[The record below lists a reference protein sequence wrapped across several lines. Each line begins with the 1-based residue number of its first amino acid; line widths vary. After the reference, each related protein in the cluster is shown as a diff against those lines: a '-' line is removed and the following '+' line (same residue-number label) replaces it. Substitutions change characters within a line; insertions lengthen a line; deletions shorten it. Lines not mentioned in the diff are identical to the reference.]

1 MASEDKAMLAQP
13 ATQVNRKRLRRRYLI
28 IGAAIMIVA
37 IALAVGLGV
46 GLTVGRPTGSSDDSS
61 ESTSSPIPTG
71 NTSIPAAVWKPT
83 AGLTWDY
90 QLKTALDSTDNR
102 GIDVWDID
110 VFDNEASTIKALQD
124 QGSKVVCYFSA
135 GSYEDWRDDKDDFE
149 PSDLGNDLDGWAGEK
164 WLNIRSPNVRRIM
177 EARMDVAVEKGC
189 NGVDPD
195 NVDGFDND
203 NGLDLTEEDSIEYMT
218 FLANAAHSRNLA
230 IGLKNAGT
238 IIPNV
243 INNVEFSVNEQCFEY
258 DECRTFRPFIDQ
270 NKPVFHVE
278 YPKGDDTNNN
288 FAVASTEVNSIC
300 DDNTTSDFS
309 TIIKNMDLD
318 GWLESCPAASQRK

>member
-1 MASEDKAMLAQP
+1 
-13 ATQVNRKRLRRRYLI
+13 VNRKRLRRKYII
-28 IGAAIMIVA
+28 IGAAVMLVTV
-37 IALAVGLGV
+37 ALAVGLGV
-46 GLTVGRPTGSSDDSS
+46 GLTVGRPTWSDSSDDSS
-61 ESTSSPIPTG
+61 ESTPSPIPTG

-90 QLKTALDSTDNR
+90 QLKAALDSTENQ

-110 VFDNEASTIKALQD
+110 VFDNEASTMKALQD
-124 QGSKVVCYFSA
+124 QGSKVICYFSA
-135 GSYEDWRDDKDDFE
+135 GSYEDWRDDKGDFE
-149 PSDLGNDLDGWAGEK
+149 PSDLGNNLDGWPGER
-164 WLNIRSPNVRRIM
+164 WLDIRSPNVRKIM

-189 NGVDPD
+189 DGVDPD

-203 NGLDLTEEDSIEYMT
+203 NGLDLTEEDSIDYMA
-218 FLANAAHSRNLA
+218 FLADAAHSRNLA

-243 INNVEFSVNEQCFEY
+243 IDVVEFSVNEQCLEY
-258 DECRTFRPFIDQ
+258 GECDTFAAFIDQ

-288 FAVASTEVNSIC
+288 FAVASTEVTNIC

-318 GWLESCPAASQRK
+318 AWLESCPAASQRK